1 MGRFVI
7 SAGLAKP
14 SGNEQIITLVT
25 CRENADIDYFV
36 VHAIL
41 IE

>member
-25 CRENADIDYFV
+25 CRENADKDYFV